1 MKAITLN
8 DVIQEQ
14 LKDKSFAVEYERE
27 SLINAIACI
36 VVKLRQNKHLTQS
49 QLAKKIGT
57 TQSVIARLE
66 SGSDSRIPS
75 LTMLSRI
82 ANATHTKI
90 NIMFEDVKRE
100 TPH

>member
-14 LKDKSFAVEYERE
+14 LKDKSFAVEYQRE
-27 SLINAIACI
+27 LLINAIACI
-36 VVKLRQNKHLTQS
+36 VVKLRQNKRLTQA

-66 SGSDSRIPS
+66 SGNDSRVPS
-75 LTMLSRI
+75 LDMLSRI

-90 NIMFEDVKRE
+90 NIAFED
-100 TPH
+100 TN